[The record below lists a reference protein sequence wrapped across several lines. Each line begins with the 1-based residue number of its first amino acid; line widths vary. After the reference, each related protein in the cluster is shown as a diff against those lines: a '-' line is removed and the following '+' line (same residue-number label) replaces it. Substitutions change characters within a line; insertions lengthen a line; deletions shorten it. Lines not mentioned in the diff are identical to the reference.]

1 MNKKVEDPNKVLENI
16 RRSGNNKQCFDC
28 GEKVNNC
35 IKIWKGTTYAVINIG
50 TFVCSSCSGIHREV
64 SNKVKGVGV
73 SNFTEKELTFLSSMG
88 NDVNWT

>member
-35 IKIWKGTTYAVINIG
+35 IKI
-50 TFVCSSCSGIHREV
+50 
-64 SNKVKGVGV
+64 
-73 SNFTEKELTFLSSMG
+73 
-88 NDVNWT
+88 